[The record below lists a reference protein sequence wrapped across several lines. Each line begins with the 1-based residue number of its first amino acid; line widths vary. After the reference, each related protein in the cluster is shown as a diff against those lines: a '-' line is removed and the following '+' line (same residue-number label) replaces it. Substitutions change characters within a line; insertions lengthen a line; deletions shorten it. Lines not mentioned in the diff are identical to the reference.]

1 MPQILYCAAGLGD
14 KECLMVAEDSCWPS
28 DCLTPQRVH
37 DELQSRGKAL
47 WLAALSPPKTHR
59 HTVGNATCSALA
71 VAGSKCFCGDNVFW
85 QDVDTL
91 FKTSDKNTS
100 TDAVFQWSGWVR
112 SILCIHSWAPLCR
125 TTYYLRTYYLLPTTY
140 CLLPTACYLLPATY

>member
-1 MPQILYCAAGLGD
+1 
-14 KECLMVAEDSCWPS
+14 MVAEDSCWPS

-71 VAGSKCFCGDNVFW
+71 VAGSKCVCGDNVFW

-100 TDAVFQWSGWVR
+100 TDAVFQMMVGLGALDLVYPFLGATASCQPADWTSGF
-112 SILCIHSWAPLCR
+112 S
-125 TTYYLRTYYLLPTTY
+125 
-140 CLLPTACYLLPATY
+140 